1 MAGNND
7 NLGVKLVRWYERLS
21 IPEPSFASFELSA
34 EVVNARRC
42 GMPIEEIFVEC
53 DPFLTN
59 HGRQCSGS
67 AIELATELV
76 DDLRGWNHE
85 RETRNAEANSLGAVH
100 FHDSVIAIEKVE
112 RPRPGYH
119 IVPASR
125 GSGGGEG

>member
-1 MAGNND
+1 MAGHND
-7 NLGVKLVRWYERLS
+7 SLGVKLVRWYDRLS
-21 IPEPSFASFELSA
+21 KPEPSFACFELSA
-34 EVVNARRC
+34 EVVNAWRC

-67 AIELATELV
+67 AIELAKELV

-100 FHDSVIAIEKVE
+100 FLDSVIVPEKAE
-112 RPRPGYH
+112 RPRSGCYV
-119 IVPASR
+119 VPASR
-125 GSGGGEG
+125 GSSGGEG